1 MQPTTT
7 AKDKATGYFERG
19 IPVDEYIEQMHE
31 NRELYRE
38 NIERT
43 RISDEDRAA
52 FSQAPL
58 KILVLTEDWC
68 TDSAQLVPVVARLA
82 REVPGVELRL
92 LRRDLHRDFAAGYP
106 RADGY
111 QAIPIFILLDGSGQE
126 LGSLIERPARAT
138 EEMAAETRR
147 FQREHPDLPG
157 INRSFDR
164 MPEETRAAVKE
175 HSREWRQGRQDEFG
189 RYLLEDL
196 VAIVHASRQ

>member
-1 MQPTTT
+1 MQQTTT
-7 AKDKATGYFERG
+7 SQAAAYFEQG
-19 IPVDEYIEQMHE
+19 IPVNEYIEQMHE
-31 NRELYRE
+31 NRELYRA
-38 NIERT
+38 NIEQT
-43 RISDEDRAA
+43 RISDQDRAT
-52 FSQAPL
+52 FGQAPL

-68 TDSAQLVPVVARLA
+68 TDSAQMVPAVARLA

-111 QAIPIFILLDGSGQE
+111 QAIPIFILLDGSGRE
-126 LGSLIERPARAT
+126 LGTLIERPARAT

-147 FQREHPDLPG
+147 FQREHPELPG
-157 INRSFDR
+157 INRTFDH

-175 HSREWRQGRQDEFG
+175 HSREWRQGRQDEFA

-196 VAIVHASRQ
+196 AGIVSARKQ

>member
-1 MQPTTT
+1 MQQTTSNQ
-7 AKDKATGYFERG
+7 AAGYFEQG
-19 IPVDEYIEQMHE
+19 IPVDQYIEQMHE
-31 NRELYRE
+31 NRDLYRE
-38 NIERT
+38 NIEHT
-43 RISDEDRAA
+43 QISDEDRAI
-52 FSQAPL
+52 FGRAPL

-111 QAIPIFILLDGSGQE
+111 QAIPIFILLDGNGAE

-147 FQREHPDLPG
+147 FQREHPELPG
-157 INRSFDR
+157 INRSFDH

-175 HSREWRQGRQDEFG
+175 HSREWRRGRQDEFA

-196 VAIVHASRQ
+196 AKIAGSNRQ